1 MKNKSTTDEAMEKDY
16 ESEDGGFDDDGEETE
31 EDGDEEEDDD
41 NDEEEDDDNNEEQD
55 QQNENNKRTQQ
66 EQGGKYAKLGK
77 VKDSHASLYKPP
89 TMEELNMLRET
100 QMLYHSNLF
109 RMQMEELLAEVS
121 LKEKR
126 RQQFSQ
132 WLTKLSAH
140 LTSLPEFNPIELSD
154 KPKLARKGIHDP
166 LLETLPKITGNI
178 IFAAPTKIEVVGS
191 FASGTVTTL
200 NPTID
205 VMMILPRKCVNASD
219 WRNGRW
225 LAKRVHYLSWVA
237 ESLLDKT
244 DIVQK
249 QCWTTHL
256 GASCRPV
263 LQVTP
268 SGDFGKKWKVNLY
281 PVPDQESFKLKKFS
295 PERSN
300 LEPQWFFPGDAG
312 AKYSGDEQP
321 STPHYNWACAVD
333 VAMQQQQQLIM
344 DCLGSKRNLTQGIQ
358 LIKIWLSQRD
368 LDKGMGSFSGHMV
381 TLFVIHLLQSRKIN
395 SQMSPYQVFRN
406 AVLSIGSVDWTVKGV
421 NMCPTPDN
429 TPSLDVLHQLYEVVF
444 VDPSGLLNLAAM
456 MITADFQRIQH
467 ESQLAIAFL
476 NSSAADSFESLF
488 IKKTEMFQMSDQFL
502 LVRVKKKEG
511 MQTLSK
517 KKSNHLQHTLNWLGD
532 ARQVLWSCML
542 AVLSEGLLER
552 KILIAPRREASRV
565 WQVDQPPPQRSWSLE
580 VGLILDPASAW
591 ALLTKGPSAESPEVE
606 HFKKFWGE
614 QCSLRRF
621 QDGSFHE
628 AVLWGNPNLSQAQ
641 RRLIPER
648 ICKDVLYRHCGVNE
662 ENVTYIAKQTEM
674 ILHCPEYEMAF
685 EYATGEE
692 ATQQAIQAFD
702 SLSRKLRSLDLPL
715 KITAVQPKSDV
726 NRHSRVFPPLAV
738 AVPSAGKAVKVAENQ
753 RLFSGREGTSG
764 VFRYAMKVIIF
775 LEISGKWPDDLDAI
789 QAIKAEFHSK
799 MCDLLSQDNI
809 TAVVSPNFLQILWM
823 GYFFRVQVCYLREIY
838 LQRLVETPE
847 GDWKEQETAA
857 ATQLELDIETLP
869 RLTTAIASI
878 QADHPS
884 FSVGVRL
891 CKRWA
896 AAQLLMPYIP
906 PIAVELL
913 VAYLYLNPA
922 PYSPPHTPHTT
933 FIRFLKL
940 LEQTDW
946 KTTPIL
952 VNLNEEF
959 SVEDMAELSRRF
971 TSQRATLPNM
981 FLVNPYDLHPVARSD
996 AVDALD
1002 RRYKHASLW
1011 TKRSPSLQILYR
1023 SKQLAEAALI
1033 FFNKNLLSN
1042 DMDITTIFRPSFD
1055 DFDVVIKLNANQL
1068 SRRFET
1074 LDWKPDKSFKLKQY
1088 EKKAEEVMPIVMFD
1102 AAQMYL
1108 HELKC
1113 AFGYLALF
1121 FYDEH
1126 GGKSIGVVWK
1136 PHALQMQDLKVGGME
1151 GHRVVGVKEVKQVP
1165 NLEAILEDFKV
1176 LGTGLVSEVQVKN
1189 A

>member
-1 MKNKSTTDEAMEKDY
+1 MKHKAGIDEVMDKDY
-16 ESEDGGFDDDGEETE
+16 ESEDAGFDDDEEE
-31 EDGDEEEDDD
+31 EDVDEEEDDD
-41 NDEEEDDDNNEEQD
+41 NDDIDEEQD
-55 QQNENNKRTQQ
+55 EQNKNNKRTQQ
-66 EQGGKYAKLGK
+66 EQGGKHTKHGK
-77 VKDSHASLYKPP
+77 VKDSHTNLYKPP
-89 TMEELNMLRET
+89 TMDELNMLRET

-121 LKEKR
+121 VKEKR

-140 LTSLPEFNPIELSD
+140 LTSLPEFSPIELND
-154 KPKLARKGIHDP
+154 NHKLARKGIHDP
-166 LLETLPKITGNI
+166 LLETMPKITGNI
-178 IFAAPTKIEVVGS
+178 TFAAPTKIEVVGS
-191 FASGTVTTL
+191 FASGTVTTV

-225 LAKRVHYLSWVA
+225 LAKRIRYLSWVA
-237 ESLLDKT
+237 KSLLDKT

-256 GASCRPV
+256 GVPCRPV
-263 LQVTP
+263 LQITP

-281 PVPDQESFKLKKFS
+281 PVPDQESFKLTKFS

-300 LEPQWFFPGDAG
+300 LEPSWFFPGDTG

-344 DCLGSKRNLTQGIQ
+344 DCLGNKRNLTQGIQ

-368 LDKGMGSFSGHMV
+368 LDKGIGSFSGHMV
-381 TLFVIHLLQSRKIN
+381 TLFVIHLLQSHKIN

-406 AVLSIGSVDWTVKGV
+406 AVLNIGSVDWTVKGI
-421 NMCPTPDN
+421 NMCPTQDK
-429 TPSLDVLHQLYEVVF
+429 TPSLDTFHQLYEVVF

-456 MITADFQRIQH
+456 MITADFQRIQY

-488 IKKTEMFQMSDQFL
+488 IKKVEMFQMSDQFL
-502 LVRVKKKEG
+502 CVRLKKKEG
-511 MQTLSK
+511 IKALSM
-517 KKSNHLQHTLNWLGD
+517 KKSNHLQHTLDWLGD
-532 ARQVLWSCML
+532 ARRVLWSCML
-542 AVLSEGLLER
+542 AVLSEGLTER
-552 KILIAPRREASRV
+552 KTLIAPRRETSCV
-565 WQVDQPPPQRSWSLE
+565 WQVDHPPPQHSWSLE
-580 VGLILDPASAW
+580 LGLVLDPASAW
-591 ALLTKGPSAESPEVE
+591 ALLTKGPSAESPEAE
-606 HFKKFWGE
+606 HFKLFWGE

-628 AVLWGNPNLSQAQ
+628 AVLWGAPSLSQAQ
-641 RRLIPER
+641 RRLIPEK
-648 ICKDVLYRHCGVNE
+648 ICKDVLYRHCGIHE
-662 ENVTYIAKQTEM
+662 ENVTYIAKQMEM
-674 ILHCPEYEMAF
+674 ILHWPEYKMAF

-738 AVPSAGKAVKVAENQ
+738 AMPTSGQAVEVAGDHL
-753 RLFSGREGTSG
+753 LFSGHEGPSA
-764 VFRYAMKVIIF
+764 VFKYAMEVIIF

-799 MCDLLSQDNI
+799 MCDLLSKDNI
-809 TAVVSPNFLQILWM
+809 TAIVFPGFLQILWM

-857 ATQLELDIETLP
+857 ATQLELEIETLP
-869 RLTTAIASI
+869 RLTTALASI

-884 FSVGVRL
+884 FSGGVRL

-896 AAQLLMPYIP
+896 AAQLLIP
-906 PIAVELL
+906 HIPSIAVELL

-922 PYSPPHTPHTT
+922 PYSPPHTPHAA
-933 FIRFLKL
+933 FFRFLKL
-940 LEQTDW
+940 LERTDW

-959 SVEDMAELSRRF
+959 SVEDVTELSRRF
-971 TSQRATLPNM
+971 TSQRATLPDL
-981 FLVNPYDLHPVARSD
+981 FLVTPYDLHPVARSD
-996 AVDALD
+996 IVGALD

-1011 TKRSPSLQILYR
+1011 TKGSASLQILYR
-1023 SKQLAEAALI
+1023 SKQLAEAALN
-1033 FFNKNLLSN
+1033 FLNKNLLSSH
-1042 DMDITTIFRPSFD
+1042 MDIKTVFRPNFS
-1055 DFDVVIKLNANQL
+1055 DFDVTIELNTSEL

-1074 LDWKPDKSFKLKQY
+1074 LDWKPKKSFKLKQY
-1088 EKKAEEVMPIVMFD
+1088 EKKSGEVMPIVMFD
-1102 AAQMYL
+1102 VAQMYL
-1108 HELKC
+1108 QELQN

-1126 GGKSIGVVWK
+1126 GGESIGVVWK
-1136 PHALQMQDLKVGGME
+1136 PHALQMQELKIGGME
-1151 GHRVVGVKEVKQVP
+1151 GHRLVGVKEVKQVP

-1176 LGTGLVSEVQVKN
+1176 LGAGLVHEVQVKN
-1189 A
+1189 T

>member
-1 MKNKSTTDEAMEKDY
+1 
-16 ESEDGGFDDDGEETE
+16 
-31 EDGDEEEDDD
+31 
-41 NDEEEDDDNNEEQD
+41 
-55 QQNENNKRTQQ
+55 
-66 EQGGKYAKLGK
+66 
-77 VKDSHASLYKPP
+77 
-89 TMEELNMLRET
+89 MEELNMLRET

-178 IFAAPTKIEVVGS
+178 IFAAPTKLEVVGS

-205 VMMILPRKCVNASD
+205 VMMILPR
-219 WRNGRW
+219 
-225 LAKRVHYLSWVA
+225 
-237 ESLLDKT
+237 
-244 DIVQK
+244 
-249 QCWTTHL
+249 
-256 GASCRPV
+256 
-263 LQVTP
+263 
-268 SGDFGKKWKVNLY
+268 
-281 PVPDQESFKLKKFS
+281 
-295 PERSN
+295 
-300 LEPQWFFPGDAG
+300 
-312 AKYSGDEQP
+312 
-321 STPHYNWACAVD
+321 
-333 VAMQQQQQLIM
+333 
-344 DCLGSKRNLTQGIQ
+344 
-358 LIKIWLSQRD
+358 
-368 LDKGMGSFSGHMV
+368 GMGSFSGHMV

-406 AVLSIGSVDWTVKGV
+406 ALLSIGSVDWTVKGV

-591 ALLTKGPSAESPEVE
+591 ALLTK
-606 HFKKFWGE
+606 
-614 QCSLRRF
+614 
-621 QDGSFHE
+621 DGSFHE

-869 RLTTAIASI
+869 RLTTAIA
-878 QADHPS
+878 
-884 FSVGVRL
+884 R
-891 CKRWA
+891 
-896 AAQLLMPYIP
+896 
-906 PIAVELL
+906 
-913 VAYLYLNPA
+913 
-922 PYSPPHTPHTT
+922 
-933 FIRFLKL
+933 
-940 LEQTDW
+940 
-946 KTTPIL
+946 
-952 VNLNEEF
+952 
-959 SVEDMAELSRRF
+959 
-971 TSQRATLPNM
+971 
-981 FLVNPYDLHPVARSD
+981 
-996 AVDALD
+996 
-1002 RRYKHASLW
+1002 
-1011 TKRSPSLQILYR
+1011 
-1023 SKQLAEAALI
+1023 
-1033 FFNKNLLSN
+1033 
-1042 DMDITTIFRPSFD
+1042 
-1055 DFDVVIKLNANQL
+1055 
-1068 SRRFET
+1068 
-1074 LDWKPDKSFKLKQY
+1074 
-1088 EKKAEEVMPIVMFD
+1088 
-1102 AAQMYL
+1102 
-1108 HELKC
+1108 
-1113 AFGYLALF
+1113 LAL
-1121 FYDEH
+1121 
-1126 GGKSIGVVWK
+1126 
-1136 PHALQMQDLKVGGME
+1136 
-1151 GHRVVGVKEVKQVP
+1151 
-1165 NLEAILEDFKV
+1165 
-1176 LGTGLVSEVQVKN
+1176 
-1189 A
+1189 